1 MVKPF
6 RLNRSGRLVFP
17 SSIFVDLDFS
27 VVSDLGH
34 LQAIVRRDFE
44 VKAPTGA
51 EIAEKA
57 GVGGYRNRYELLRDL
72 GLHLFWANRFALL
85 MYDKRPTRW
94 RDVPRT
100 RDDVFVPLMTP
111 WKDRRSR
118 ADAVQEAWGRL
129 PARWSDTTE
138 SELFDILFD
147 VFSNKLYLAAELPPI
162 KATIAE
168 ALADESGLCTVLDD
182 FDPDHR
188 RYSVDEILD
197 VSEQQPELESLRRWT
212 MVLHNQHPWDR
223 SKARLASLPALQPD
237 DVVVVFHP
245 RNRDVLDFIN
255 RVREGRSLPGRQDR
269 PDPPVEPIRPLPPVV
284 VPTATPVQP
293 RVESLAVRKGEVVCS
308 NDDVVRNA
316 PPSWSPMSA
325 NEIVAKTGIRRRR
338 YTEETL
344 EHIALEAARAALE
357 HSGRRP
363 EEIGAVLVCSCTSN
377 RLIPS
382 MACWISG
389 QLGITQTH
397 ASADIVAACAGFPY
411 GMAEAIRLLREVERP
426 VLVVMAEKFSD
437 KIGSAR
443 PSRMIFGDGAAA
455 VVVAPAAD
463 GERGDVEVVQ
473 TYASGP
479 FSEVNSIIWPNH
491 DFDHDITVYGP
502 EVKAL
507 VKRYLDQMVA
517 ELTALPS
524 VNGAV
529 PGDGG
534 GRSEG
539 ASLMDDIEMI
549 IPHQANKT
557 MIIDIAEPQGIP
569 ASDIYFN
576 IAEVGNASAASIPIA
591 ISDAVHEGVVTRPSL
606 IFAPG
611 FGAGAV
617 GGYLVMTIDPEIVA
631 PEVVAAA
638 PTAAVSP
645 ERIRD
650 GGPHSS
656 MDDVEAAFGG

>member
-6 RLNRSGRLVFP
+6 RLNHNGKLVFP
-17 SSIFVDLDFS
+17 SSIFVELDFS
-27 VVSDLGH
+27 IIADLDH
-34 LQAIVRRDFE
+34 LRAIVRRDFE
-44 VKAPTGA
+44 VKAPTGT

-57 GVGGYRNRYELLRDL
+57 SVDGYRDRFELLRDL

-100 RDDVFVPLMTP
+100 RDDVFVPIMAR
-111 WKDRRSR
+111 WADRQDRT
-118 ADAVQEAWGRL
+118 DAVAEAWRHL
-129 PARWSDTTE
+129 PARWNDATE
-138 SELFDILFD
+138 SDLFDTLFD

-168 ALADESGLCTVLDD
+168 ALADEAALCTVLND

-188 RYSVDEILD
+188 RYSIDEILD
-197 VSEQQPELESLRRWT
+197 VSESQPELESLRRWT

-223 SKARLASLPALQPD
+223 SKARLASPSDLRPD

-255 RVREGRSLPGRQDR
+255 RVKEGRSLAGRQDQ
-269 PDPPVEPIRPLPPVV
+269 PDPPVDPIRPLPPVV
-284 VPTATPVQP
+284 VPTSTPVQP

-325 NEIVAKTGIRRRR
+325 DEIVAKTGIERRR
-338 YTEETL
+338 YTEESL
-344 EHIALEAARAALE
+344 EHIALEAARAALA
-357 HSGRRP
+357 HAGRKP
-363 EEIGAVLVCSCTSN
+363 AEIGAVLVCSCTSN

-426 VLVVMAEKFSD
+426 VLLVMAEKFSD

-455 VVVAPAAD
+455 VVVAPAPD

-507 VKRYLDQMVA
+507 VKRYLDQMVG
-517 ELTALPS
+517 ELTSLPPIGS
-524 VNGAV
+524 A
-529 PGDGG
+529 DGG
-534 GRSEG
+534 GGAAAS

-569 ASDIYFN
+569 ASQIYFN

-591 ISDAVHEGVVTRPSL
+591 ISDAVHEGAVSKPSL

-617 GGYLVMTIDPEIVA
+617 GGYVVLTIDPAVVA
-631 PEVVAAA
+631 PEVTAAA
-638 PTAAVSP
+638 PTVAVSP
-645 ERIRD
+645 DRITD

-656 MDDVEAAFGG
+656 MEDVEAAFGG

>member
-6 RLNRSGRLVFP
+6 RLNHNGKLVFP
-17 SSIFVDLDFS
+17 SSIFVELDFS
-27 VVSDLGH
+27 IIADLDH
-34 LQAIVRRDFE
+34 LRAIVRRDFE
-44 VKAPTGA
+44 VKAPTGT

-57 GVGGYRNRYELLRDL
+57 SGDGYRNRYELLRDL

-100 RDDVFVPLMTP
+100 RDDVFVPLMAR
-111 WKDRRSR
+111 WDDRRAR
-118 ADAVQEAWGRL
+118 ADAVLSTWRHL
-129 PARWSDTTE
+129 PARWNDATE
-138 SELFDILFD
+138 SELFDTLFD

-168 ALADESGLCTVLDD
+168 ALADEAGLCTVLDE

-197 VSEQQPELESLRRWT
+197 VSEARPELESLRRWT

-223 SKARLASLPALQPD
+223 SKARLASPSSLQPD

-255 RVREGRSLPGRQDR
+255 RVKEGRSLPGRQDR

-284 VPTATPVQP
+284 VSASTTVRP

-325 NEIVAKTGIRRRR
+325 DEIVAKTGIERRR
-338 YTEETL
+338 YTQDSL
-344 EHIALEAARAALE
+344 EHIALEAARAALA
-357 HSGRRP
+357 HAGRRP

-382 MACWISG
+382 TACWISG

-426 VLVVMAEKFSD
+426 VLLVLAEKFSD

-455 VVVAPAAD
+455 VVVAPAAT

-479 FSEVNSIIWPNH
+479 FSQVNSIIWPNH

-507 VKRYLDQMVA
+507 VKRYLDQMVG

-524 VNGAV
+524 IGSAV
-529 PGDGG
+529 SGEAAGN
-534 GRSEG
+534 G

-569 ASDIYFN
+569 ASHIFFN

-591 ISDAVHEGVVTRPSL
+591 ISDAVHEGAVSKPSL

-617 GGYLVMTIDPEIVA
+617 GGYVVMTIDPSVVA
-631 PEVVAAA
+631 PEVTAVA
-638 PTAAVSP
+638 PSDAVSP
-645 ERIRD
+645 DRLGD

-656 MDDVEAAFGG
+656 MEDVEAAFGG

>member
-1 MVKPF
+1 MKPF
-6 RLNRSGRLVFP
+6 RLNHNGKLVFP
-17 SSIFVDLDFS
+17 SSIFVELDFS
-27 VVSDLGH
+27 IISDLDH
-34 LQAIVRRDFE
+34 LRAIVRRDFE
-44 VKAPTGA
+44 VKAPTGS

-57 GVGGYRNRYELLRDL
+57 SVDGYRNRYELLRDL
-72 GLHLFWANRFALL
+72 GLHLFWANRFAML

-100 RDDVFVPLMTP
+100 RDDVFVPTMTP
-111 WKDRRSR
+111 WEDRQTRSN
-118 ADAVQEAWGRL
+118 AVAEVWRHL

-138 SELFDILFD
+138 SELFDTLFD

-168 ALADESGLCTVLDD
+168 ALADDSSLCTVLDE

-188 RYSVDEILD
+188 RYSIDEILD
-197 VSEQQPELESLRRWT
+197 VSESQPELESLRRWT

-223 SKARLASLPALQPD
+223 SKARLAPLSVLQPD

-245 RNRDVLDFIN
+245 KNRDVLDFIN
-255 RVREGRSLPGRQDR
+255 RVKREQSLPGRRDQ
-269 PDPPVEPIRPLPPVV
+269 PDPPVEPIRPLPPVIV
-284 VPTATPVQP
+284 RTATSVQP

-325 NEIVAKTGIRRRR
+325 DDIVAKTGIERRR
-338 YTEETL
+338 YTEESL

-357 HSGRRP
+357 HAGRSP
-363 EEIGAVLVCSCTSN
+363 SEIGAVLVCSCTSS

-411 GMAEAIRLLREVERP
+411 GMAEAVRLLREVERP
-426 VLVVMAEKFSD
+426 VLLVMAEKFSD

-455 VVVAPAAD
+455 VVVAPVPD

-479 FSEVNSIIWPNH
+479 FSQVNSIIWPNH

-507 VKRYLDQMVA
+507 VKRYLDQMVG

-524 VNGAV
+524 IGSAPAGA
-529 PGDGG
+529 
-534 GRSEG
+534 G
-539 ASLMDDIEMI
+539 ACLMDDIEMI

-557 MIIDIAEPQGIP
+557 MIIDIAVSQGIP
-569 ASDIYFN
+569 ESHIYFN

-591 ISDAVHEGVVTRPSL
+591 IADAVHEGVVSKPSL

-617 GGYLVMTIDPEIVA
+617 GGYVVMTIDPAVVA
-631 PEVVAAA
+631 PEVTAAA
-638 PTAAVSP
+638 PSDAVSP
-645 ERIRD
+645 DRIGH
-650 GGPHSS
+650 GGQHSS